1 MSKNNIAEEPA
12 GRFGFLLFTWYYKM
26 ADTKYLISNDNFKNN
41 FN

>member
-12 GRFGFLLFTWYYKM
+12 GRFGFLLFTWYKM